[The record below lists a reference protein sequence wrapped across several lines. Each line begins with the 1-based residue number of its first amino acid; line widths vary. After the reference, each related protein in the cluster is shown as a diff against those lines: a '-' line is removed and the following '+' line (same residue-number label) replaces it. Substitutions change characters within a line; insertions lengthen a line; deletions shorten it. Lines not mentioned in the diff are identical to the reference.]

1 MPGGAGVL
9 AQVDIEPVT
18 CCTHVTIRSQV
29 TLQNKCH
36 LPLQVL
42 TPPILYLRSPRMFS
56 GCQGRVSVSPDTRHG
71 RWDDNAPR
79 VACNAVCNVAAAVG
93 EVIDE
98 M

>member
-1 MPGGAGVL
+1 MPDGARVL
-9 AQVDIEPVT
+9 AQVEIEPVT

-42 TPPILYLRSPRMFS
+42 TPPILYLGSPHMLS

-79 VACNAVCNVAAAVG
+79 AMTTSVYA
-93 EVIDE
+93 EVIDK